1 LRTVKLVGPGRAK
14 QRKRS
19 LAGIN
24 THQRLLDAA
33 ELMFADYGYEGTS
46 LRAIADAADE
56 HVGLMTY
63 YFKTKDLL
71 FDSVVQRRAEEM
83 HRLRLAALAKVGFDV
98 GTPRELI
105 RALISAY
112 AGPMF
117 EAASSHSSQW
127 QAHVRIMASLMNQTR
142 WVPLIRKHYNPCA
155 AVFLEH
161 HRRALPAANYDSLL
175 NAFSF
180 VASNMLYVCSYT
192 DRFGTWRE
200 NQSQTQDERFQTAV
214 DDFLDFAC
222 AGFMALAQKER
233 GGSAR
238 QIDKAAMDPRKR
250 LDEI

>member
-1 LRTVKLVGPGRAK
+1 LRTVKLVGPERAR

-24 THQRLLDAA
+24 TQQRLLDAA

-98 GTPRELI
+98 EIPRELI

-112 AGPMF
+112 TGPMF
-117 EAASSHSSQW
+117 EAASSHSAQW
-127 QAHVRIMASLMNQTR
+127 QAHVRIMASLMNQKR
-142 WVPLIRKHYNPCA
+142 WVPLIRKHYDPCA
-155 AVFLEH
+155 AVFLEQ
-161 HRRALPAANYDSLL
+161 HRRALPAANYDALL

-214 DDFLDFAC
+214 DDFIDFAC

-233 GGSAR
+233 GGPAR
-238 QIDKAAMDPRKR
+238 QIDAAALDPRKR
-250 LDEI
+250 LDEV